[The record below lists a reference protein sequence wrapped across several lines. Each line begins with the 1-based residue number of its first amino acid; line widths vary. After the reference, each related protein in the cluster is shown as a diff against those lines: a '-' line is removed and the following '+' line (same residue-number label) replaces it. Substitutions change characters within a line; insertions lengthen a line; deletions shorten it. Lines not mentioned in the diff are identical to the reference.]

1 MTDVLSEKVK
11 LKVNTLPIAL
21 GEAVSAETLNNH
33 GIKKVGFFGRL
44 MLQSKKGEVIY
55 WSKNATLGYI
65 DDNHNNSIMPILD
78 KDADPRHKFGTSTYL
93 HIEYNILTGFAFQ
106 IVNNPEG
113 ANIILKDFEEK
124 IVGIIDRPDTDD
136 PKTKTWKTDDQ
147 KLIVDYPGAGKHGYI
162 HLLMDNE

>member
-11 LKVNTLPIAL
+11 LKVNTLPITL

-44 MLQSKKGEVIY
+44 MLQSKKGEVIN

-78 KDADPRHKFGTSTYL
+78 KDADPRHKF
-93 HIEYNILTGFAFQ
+93 
-106 IVNNPEG
+106 
-113 ANIILKDFEEK
+113 
-124 IVGIIDRPDTDD
+124 
-136 PKTKTWKTDDQ
+136 
-147 KLIVDYPGAGKHGYI
+147 
-162 HLLMDNE
+162 